1 MQRGR
6 RSPFLQCKVI
16 ELEKITRKRI
26 SSVSLLVFI
35 IYIIILSYFVY
46 FSDRYGRTDRF
57 LEYRYNLTPFREINR
72 YFNYKEYFTLE
83 NLFTNLIGNVF
94 IFFPVGILVP
104 IFKERKVGILYIGGA
119 SFLFSLSIETIQL
132 VFRIGVFDVDDL
144 IMNTAGGILGFILY
158 TICREIY
165 RFQLRMKIRKK
176 KAGETDADKK

>member
-35 IYIIILSYFVY
+35 IYIITLSYFVY

-94 IFFPVGILVP
+94 IFFLLG
-104 IFKERKVGILYIGGA
+104 
-119 SFLFSLSIETIQL
+119 FLFL
-132 VFRIGVFDVDDL
+132 F
-144 IMNTAGGILGFILY
+144 
-158 TICREIY
+158 
-165 RFQLRMKIRKK
+165 LRKEK
-176 KAGETDADKK
+176 